1 MVQSN
6 QAGNDHQNDTG
17 DYRSDNLRDSEMMA
31 HLLDSLNTG
40 TDIGHYGR
48 LVFVMVSRYFINED
62 EIVELLKKQPGM
74 SEEEAR
80 ALVLQVNQKDYN
92 PPKRDR
98 ILEWQSMQDFQ
109 ICPNPED
116 PSGCNVYK
124 DLKFPQEIYDR
135 IGEFWVEKAES
146 QE

>member
-1 MVQSN
+1 MAQSN
-6 QAGNDHQNDTG
+6 QAGNGRQNDPG
-17 DYRSDNLRDSEMMA
+17 DYRSDNLKDSEMMA
-31 HLLDSLNTG
+31 HLIDAMNSG
-40 TDIGHYGR
+40 TDVGHYGR
-48 LVFVMVSRYFINED
+48 LVFVMVSRYFMNEEEVFD
-62 EIVELLKKQPGM
+62 MLNKQPGM

-80 ALVLQVNQKDYN
+80 ALILQVDQKDYN
-92 PPKRDR
+92 PPKRER

-116 PSGCNVYK
+116 PNGCNVYK

-146 QE
+146 QD